1 MKRFLWVIALSILS
15 ISAFAGKRIA
25 VMVNAPTEDD
35 AFVIESAICQ
45 QLDRDGRYDMLER
58 TQEFMDMVV
67 SEQVYQ
73 LSGEVTESQIAQL
86 GERWGAQYVLAVTAK
101 NINGSMRLVGK
112 LIDIKTGRRLLTV
125 NNFRKINN
133 DNDLTFLSATFATNL
148 EKSMKS
154 KL

>member
-1 MKRFLWVIALSILS
+1 MKKFLLVFVLTVLSFHV
-15 ISAFAGKRIA
+15 FAGERIA
-25 VMVNAPTEDD
+25 IMVNAPTEDD
-35 AFVIESAICQ
+35 AFVIESAISQ
-45 QLDRDGRYDMLER
+45 YLDRSGRYDMLER

-73 LSGEVTESQIAQL
+73 LSGEVTENQVAKL
-86 GERWGAQYVLAVTAK
+86 GERWGAQYVLAVSAK
-101 NINGSMRLVGK
+101 NINGQMRLVGK

-133 DNDLTFLSATFATNL
+133 ENDLIFLSATFATNL
-148 EKSMKS
+148 ERNMKS